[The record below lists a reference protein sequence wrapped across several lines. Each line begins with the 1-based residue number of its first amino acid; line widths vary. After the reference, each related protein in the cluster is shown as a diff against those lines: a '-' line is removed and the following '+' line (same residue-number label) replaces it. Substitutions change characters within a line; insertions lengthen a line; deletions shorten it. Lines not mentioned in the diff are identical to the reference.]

1 MNKCKEVII
10 GYLCHQRS
18 IPGVSVPLA
27 VFFFAA
33 SCSAFRENRPADHT
47 KSIFKLMSPF
57 CNRYLCKTQENKTD
71 ADKTE
76 VKAFC

>member
-18 IPGVSVPLA
+18 IPGVSVLLA
-27 VFFFAA
+27 VLFAA
-33 SCSAFRENRPADHT
+33 SCGAFRENRPADHT

-57 CNRYLCKTQENKTD
+57 SNRYLCKTQENKTD
-71 ADKTE
+71 ANKTE
-76 VKAFC
+76 VKAFR